1 MVRASGGASLLF
13 GDEMAAVSCAC
24 MTRLHVHVV
33 ALVGVLGGCSE
44 KANPVDTKLA
54 GADLAAAVRASNDG
68 PYKVPSSPCDVVDL
82 RALGSDVGRITSKM
96 TQTEGDGR
104 PLTGCIVDLE
114 ASEGDS
120 RFMLFVSVDSD
131 PDERFAQFEGAW
143 GGGMRSGFVAQRLDN
158 VGTKAIYAAR
168 ISDDG
173 MDLDSVLGVLDA
185 NLYLEAR
192 FTGRGTRAWDAGGM
206 RDGQI
211 GVVGAAMDALAR

>member
-1 MVRASGGASLLF
+1 MN
-13 GDEMAAVSCAC
+13 
-24 MTRLHVHVV
+24 RLHLQWVV
-33 ALVGVLGGCSE
+33 LVGALEGCTEQASPAR
-44 KANPVDTKLA
+44 ANLAA
-54 GADLAAAVRASNDG
+54 GADIASAVRASTDG
-68 PYKVPSSPCDVVDL
+68 PYAAPSGPCDVVDL
-82 RALGSDVGRITSKM
+82 RALGSDVGRVTSRM

-120 RFMLFVSVDSD
+120 RFMLFVSVDSE
-131 PDERFAQFEGAW
+131 PDERFARFEATW
-143 GGGMRSGFVAQRLDN
+143 GGSTSSGYVAQRLDN
-158 VGTKAIYAAR
+158 VGTKAIYASR

-192 FTGRGTRAWDAGGM
+192 FSGRGTRAWDAVGM